1 MGNNFFN
8 LLNIAVNL
16 MIICL
21 KFGKRLQLACAA
33 TSDPVYGEGGTNGRS
48 EEADALSEISFGL
61 QMKALGNFLG
71 EGRVVRS

>member
-48 EEADALSEISFGL
+48 EEADGLSEISFGL
-61 QMKALGNFLG
+61 QMKVLGNFLV
-71 EGRVVRS
+71 EG